1 MVKIAHIADTHIKN
15 LKYHKEYREVFSKI
29 YDMLREEEVDFI
41 IHCGDIAHTKT
52 QLSPEYFSMCSNF
65 LSSLADIAPTH
76 VVLGNHDGNLKNG
89 GRLDAVTPV
98 AEALEHSNL
107 FIYRNSQEV
116 ELTDDVTLNVL
127 SVFDKEEWTDPT
139 DNNKINIALFHGSVS
154 GCKTDLG
161 WTMENGEIDLKTLQK
176 FDYALLGDIHKT
188 NQILDEHG
196 RVRYCGSTVQ
206 QNFGETNDKGFLIWD
221 IESKE
226 KYECKHYIVRNPK
239 PFVNIILT
247 PKGRI
252 PNNTQIPPGA
262 RIKLKAKNK
271 LPVDVINRVKNVAMT
286 RFKPEALL
294 FDNSS
299 ASGYRSEENN
309 IFAEEGNLRDVAVQE
324 KLIREFL
331 ADYHPS
337 EELLQEVFRLNKKYN
352 EELSEKEDISRY
364 VNWSLKSL
372 EWDNFFN
379 FGEGNS
385 INFNNL
391 NGVVGIFGKNYSGK
405 SSVVESLLYTM
416 YNYTT
421 KKISKSVGVVN
432 QQKDE
437 ATGRVKIQVG
447 DKLYSIERVVTKY
460 NKKLHGN
467 ETIEAKTA
475 LEFSRQDMLTGD
487 TEVLNGTTRNKTDEN
502 IKKHL
507 GAVEDF
513 LITSMSSQTGALSFV
528 EDGNKNQKG
537 ALAKFLDL
545 TFFEKKYKLAHEEAS
560 DTYSIIK
567 KLEQREYDFEIED
580 ATISK
585 MKTENSIRE
594 QKSKCKKLKKK
605 KDKLSAGIFELKTQ
619 VQKIPEE
626 VINVENLLSLIE
638 KKKIA
643 IAKIRED
650 NKVQSEDIKSKRI
663 KLTSINEFSSSFAIE
678 QKKDEQVRLRE
689 LKEETR
695 TLVSEYERMS
705 RELALAKE
713 SSSKLKEVPC
723 GDEFSHCKFIR
734 DAYVAQDKIDNL
746 EPQLINFNSLI
757 NKKHSELEKG
767 NLVELNGHIERYKE
781 LMIHKGRVETDITK
795 LQLSF
800 EKNSGSIKSYT
811 SELEELNE
819 KLSFYNENKQTI
831 DNLHKLKEKI
841 EKDEEFLCHVD
852 NEIEVCEEQLI
863 TLHKQD
869 GTYEEK
875 IRNLEDQKQQLE
887 EYRKTYSAYDLFK
900 RCMDK
905 DGISYKIIKNKLP
918 IINEEISKVLSNIVD
933 FEVFFENS
941 DDSLEINIKHPK
953 FEPRPL
959 SGGSGAE
966 KTLAAMSIRLAL
978 LNVSS
983 LPKGDVFI
991 LDEPGTALDEEN
1003 MEGFTRIID
1012 MVKSQF
1018 KNVILISHLD
1028 SLKDC
1033 VDTTIDIDKVDGF
1046 AHINS

>member
-15 LKYHKEYREVFSKI
+15 LKYHKEYREVFAKI
-29 YDMLREEEVDFI
+29 YTLLKKQKVDYI
-41 IHCGDIAHTKT
+41 VHCGDIAHTKT
-52 QLSPEYFSMCSNF
+52 QLSPEYFSMCSHF

-76 VVLGNHDGNLKNG
+76 VILGNHDGNLKNG
-89 GRLDAVTPV
+89 GRLDAISPI
-98 AEALEHSNL
+98 ADALDHENL

-116 ELTDDVTLNVL
+116 ELTKDITLNVL
-127 SVFDKEEWTDPT
+127 SVFDKDTWTDPSDESKT
-139 DNNKINIALFHGSVS
+139 NIALFHGSVS

-161 WTMENGEIDLKTLQK
+161 WTMENGEIDLQTLQK
-176 FDYALLGDIHKT
+176 FDYAMLGDIHKT
-188 NQILDEHG
+188 NQILDNEG
-196 RVRYCGSTVQ
+196 RVRYAGSTVQ
-206 QNFGETNDKGFLIWD
+206 QNFGESNDKGLLIWK
-221 IESKE
+221 IKGKE
-226 KYECKHYIVRNPK
+226 KYECKHHIVPNPR
-239 PFVNIILT
+239 PFINIVLT
-247 PKGRI
+247 PTGRI
-252 PNNTQIPPGA
+252 PNNTEIPQGA

-271 LPVDVINRVKNVAMT
+271 LPVDVINKVKSVAMS
-286 RFKPEALL
+286 RFKPESLL
-294 FDNSS
+294 FDNSA
-299 ASGYRSEENN
+299 ASGYRSEENS
-309 IFAEEGNLRDVAVQE
+309 IFAEEGNLRDVVVQE

-331 ADYHPS
+331 ADYNPT

-352 EELSEKEDISRY
+352 EELEEKEDVSRY

-379 FGEGNS
+379 FGEGNK
-385 INFNNL
+385 IDFTNL

-437 ATGRVKIQVG
+437 ATGRVKIQVA
-447 DKLYSIERVVTKY
+447 DKLYNIERVITKY
-460 NKKLHGN
+460 NKRLHGV
-467 ETIEAKTA
+467 ETVEAKTA
-475 LEFSRQDMLTGD
+475 LEFSRQDLLTGD

-513 LITSMSSQTGALSFV
+513 LITSMSSQTGALNFV
-528 EDGNKNQKG
+528 QDGNKNQKG

-545 TFFEKKYKLAHEEAS
+545 KFFESKYKLAHEEAA
-560 DTYSIIK
+560 DTLSVLK
-567 KLEQREYDFEIED
+567 KLEQRDYDLEIED
-580 ATISK
+580 ATISM
-585 MKTENSIRE
+585 MKTENSIKE

-605 KDKLSAGIFELKTQ
+605 RDNLSTSIIELQ
-619 VQKIPEE
+619 SQIDKIPEE
-626 VINVENLLSLIE
+626 VTSVENLLTLIE
-638 KKKIA
+638 KKKKSIEE
-643 IAKIRED
+643 IR
-650 NKVQSEDIKSKRI
+650 NKNTEQHEEIKSKRH
-663 KLTSINEFSSSFAIE
+663 KLNSIIDFSASFAIDE
-678 QKKDEQVRLRE
+678 KKEQQKKLKD

-695 TLVSEYERMS
+695 TLISEYERIS
-705 RELALAKE
+705 KELAISKE
-713 SSSKLKEVPC
+713 RTEKLKEVPC

-734 DAYVAQDKIDNL
+734 DAYTSQDQIKNL
-746 EPQLINFNSLI
+746 EPQLISFNSLI
-757 NKKHSELEKG
+757 SKKKKELEQGDLPTLEK
-767 NLVELNGHIERYKE
+767 HIGRYGE
-781 LMIHKGRVETDITK
+781 LMIHKGTVETEITK
-795 LQLSF
+795 LQLSL
-800 EKNSGSIKSYT
+800 EKNSHSIDSHT
-811 SELEELNE
+811 NSLEELNE
-819 KLSFYNENKQTI
+819 KLFFYNENKETI
-831 DNLHKLKEKI
+831 ENLQKLKEKI
-841 EKDEEFLCHVD
+841 VEDKGLLNLAEMDIESCE
-852 NEIEVCEEQLI
+852 NELI
-863 TLHKQD
+863 TLHKQE

-875 IRNLEDQKQQLE
+875 IKNLEDQKQQLE
-887 EYRKTYSAYDLFK
+887 EYRRVYAAYDLFK

-918 IINEEISKVLSNIVD
+918 IINEEVAKILSNIVD

-941 DDSLEINIKHPK
+941 DDSLEIYIKHPK
-953 FEPRPL
+953 FDPRPL

-966 KTLAAMSIRLAL
+966 KTLAAMAIRLAL

-983 LPKGDVFI
+983 LPKGDIFI

-1003 MEGFTRIID
+1003 MEGFVRIID

-1046 AHINS
+1046 AHISS

>member
-15 LKYHKEYREVFSKI
+15 LKYHKEYREVFSQI
-29 YDMLREEEVDFI
+29 YETLRKEKVDFI

-52 QLSPEYFSMCSNF
+52 QLSPEYFSMCSGF

-98 AEALEHSNL
+98 AQALDHDNL

-116 ELTDDVTLNVL
+116 RLTDEVTLNVL
-127 SVFDKEEWTDPT
+127 SVFDKDTWTDPS
-139 DNNKINIALFHGSVS
+139 DDSKINIALFHGSVS

-161 WTMENGEIDLKTLQK
+161 WTMENGEIDLQTLQK

-188 NQILDEHG
+188 NQILDDDG

-206 QNFGETNDKGFLIWD
+206 QNFGETNDKGFLVWD
-221 IESKE
+221 IKSKD
-226 KYECKHYIVRNPK
+226 KYECKHHIVLNPK
-239 PFVNIILT
+239 PFINIVLT

-252 PNNTQIPPGA
+252 PNNTEIPPGA

-405 SSVVESLLYTM
+405 SSVVESLLYTL

-421 KKISKSVGVVN
+421 KKISKSVGVIN
-432 QQKDE
+432 QQKGE

-447 DKLYSIERVVTKY
+447 DKLYSIERVLTKY
-460 NKKLHGN
+460 NKRLHGN
-467 ETIEAKTA
+467 ETTEAKTT
-475 LEFSRQDMLTGD
+475 LEFSRQDLLTGD

-513 LITSMSSQTGALSFV
+513 LITSMSSQTGALHFV

-545 TFFEKKYKLAHEEAS
+545 TFFEKKYKLAHEEAA

-567 KLEQREYDFEIED
+567 KLEQREYDTEIED
-580 ATISK
+580 ASISK
-585 MKTENSIRE
+585 MKTENSILE
-594 QKSKCKKLKKK
+594 QKSNCKKLKKK
-605 KDKLSAGIFELKTQ
+605 RDKLSTSIDNLKAQ
-619 VQKIPEE
+619 VAKIPEE

-638 KKKIA
+638 KKERA
-643 IAKIRED
+643 IEKIRED
-650 NKVQSEDIKSKRI
+650 NKLQSEEIKAKRE
-663 KLTSINEFSSSFAIE
+663 KLTSINEFSSSFGITE
-678 QKKDEQVRLRE
+678 KKETQTKLRE

-705 RELALAKE
+705 RELAIAKE
-713 SSSKLKEVPC
+713 SSTKLKEVPC

-734 DAYVAQDKIDNL
+734 DAYTAQDTIQNL
-746 EPQLINFNSLI
+746 EPQLISFNSLI
-757 NKKHSELEKG
+757 SKKRGELEEG
-767 NLVELNGHIERYKE
+767 NLPELTKHIDRYKE
-781 LMIHKGRVETDITK
+781 LMIRKGGVETDITK

-811 SELEELNE
+811 NELDSLNE
-819 KLSFYNENKQTI
+819 RLAFYNDNKETI
-831 DNLHKLKEKI
+831 ENLHKLQEKI
-841 EKDEEFLCHVD
+841 SEDEQLLSHIE
-852 NEIEVCEEQLI
+852 NEIEECEEQLI

-875 IRNLEDQKQQLE
+875 IRNLEEQKQQLE

-918 IINEEISKVLSNIVD
+918 IINEEIAKVLSNIVD

-953 FEPRPL
+953 FDPRPL
-959 SGGSGAE
+959 SAGSGAE

-1033 VDTTIDIDKVDGF
+1033 VDTTIDIEKVEGF

>member
-1 MVKIAHIADTHIKN
+1 MVKIAHLADTHIKN
-15 LKYHKEYREVFSKI
+15 LKYHKEYTEVFSQI
-29 YDMLREEEVDFI
+29 YDLLRKEKVDFI

-52 QLSPEYFSMCSNF
+52 QLSPEYFSMCSRF
-65 LSSLADIAPTH
+65 LASLADIAPTH

-89 GRLDAVTPV
+89 GRLDAISPV
-98 AEALEHSNL
+98 AEALGHDNL

-116 ELTDDVTLNVL
+116 KLTDEVTLNVL
-127 SVFDKEEWTDPT
+127 SVFDKDTWTEPSDAS
-139 DNNKINIALFHGSVS
+139 KINIALFHGSVS

-161 WTMENGEIDLKTLQK
+161 WTMENGEIDLETLQN

-188 NQILDEHG
+188 NQILDDDG
-196 RVRYCGSTVQ
+196 RVRYAGSTVQ
-206 QNFGETNDKGFLIWD
+206 QNFGETNDKGFLVWD
-221 IESKE
+221 IKNKDE
-226 KYECKHYIVRNPK
+226 YECEHHVVLNPK
-239 PFVNIILT
+239 PFINIMLT

-252 PNNTQIPPGA
+252 PNNTEIPPGA

-271 LPVDVINRVKNVAMT
+271 LPVDVINKVKNVAMT

-294 FDNSS
+294 FDNSA

-309 IFAEEGNLRDVAVQE
+309 IFAEEGNLRDTVVQE

-337 EELLQEVFRLNKKYN
+337 NELLQEVYRLNKKYN

-405 SSVVESLLYTM
+405 SSVVESLLYTL

-421 KKISKSVGVVN
+421 KKIPKSVGVVN

-437 ATGRVKIQVG
+437 ATGRVKIQVA
-447 DKLYSIERVVTKY
+447 DKLYSIERVITKY
-460 NKKLHGN
+460 NKKLHGS
-467 ETIEAKTA
+467 ETVEAKTA
-475 LEFSRQDMLTGD
+475 LEFSCQDILTGD

-513 LITSMSSQTGALSFV
+513 LITSMSSQSGALTFV

-545 TFFEKKYKLAHEEAS
+545 TFFEKKYKLAHEEAAA
-560 DTYSIIK
+560 TYSIIK
-567 KLEQREYDFEIED
+567 KLEQRDYNSEIED
-580 ATISK
+580 ATVSK
-585 MKTENSIRE
+585 MKTENSIKE
-594 QKSKCKKLKKK
+594 QKSICRKLKKR
-605 KDKLSAGIFELKTQ
+605 KDKLSSSISDLASQ
-619 VQKIPEE
+619 VDKIPEE
-626 VINVENLLSLIE
+626 VTGVENLLSLIE
-638 KKKIA
+638 KKQKSIE
-643 IAKIRED
+643 KIREE
-650 NKVQSEDIKSKRI
+650 NKEQREEIKAKRA
-663 KLTSINEFSSSFAIE
+663 KLSSINEFSSSFGVKAQE
-678 QKKDEQVRLRE
+678 AKQDKLRE
-689 LKEETR
+689 LTEETR
-695 TLVSEYERMS
+695 TLVVEYDRMS
-705 RELALAKE
+705 RELAIAKE
-713 SSSKLKEVPC
+713 NSTKLKEVPC
-723 GDEFSHCKFIR
+723 GDEYSHCKFIR
-734 DAYVAQDKIDNL
+734 DAYTAQEKIKNL
-746 EPQLINFNSLI
+746 EPQIISFNSLI
-757 NKKHSELEKG
+757 SKKNKELEEG
-767 NLVELNGHIERYKE
+767 NLPDLNRHINKYKE
-781 LMIHKGRVETDITK
+781 LMIHKGSVETDISK

-800 EKNSGSIKSYT
+800 EKNNGSIRTYT
-811 SELEELNE
+811 GELSELNE
-819 KLSFYNENKQTI
+819 RLSFYNENKETI
-831 DNLHKLKEKI
+831 ENLHNLKEKI
-841 EKDEEFLCHVD
+841 EEDTLLLAHSE
-852 NEIEVCEEQLI
+852 NEIRECEEKLI
-863 TLHKQD
+863 SLHKQD
-869 GTYEEK
+869 GTCEEK
-875 IRNLEDQKQQLE
+875 IRNLEEQKGQLE

-953 FEPRPL
+953 FDPRPL

-983 LPKGDVFI
+983 LPKGDIFI

-1033 VDTTIDIDKVDGF
+1033 VDTTIDIEKVEGF
-1046 AHINS
+1046 AHIDS